1 MRRRRSPGVASWGAR
16 IVLAAALILPG
27 ALVGGVAAAAGGQ
40 VRLVRQTP
48 WVVPGG
54 TLTLSL
60 RAADVLEPTSV
71 ELAVTLYPAVR
82 SRSEL
87 ARTSLGEGLRAPV
100 WPRTNTAVPLPE
112 VPAAVDGT
120 ITVQVP
126 TRGPKAP
133 PDPSR
138 ATLSQPGIYPVQVEL
153 RQLGGGDTLHRLTT
167 HLLAVDA
174 GEDGARLATTVVLPL
189 SAPPSS
195 GLEDGPVR
203 PPAGTTALVD
213 AAAGLA
219 ASARVPLTL
228 APTPE
233 VLSSL
238 ATSSPAAAASLQDA
252 LADRDVLGRPYVP
265 VEVPALGRAASAL
278 LPQHLE
284 AGREAVRA
292 ALGRD
297 PIRGTWLA
305 DESLDGAA
313 LAQVVAAGSSRLV
326 LPQAALGPTG
336 AEVPVPLRPVTVTG
350 GGSTATALVADGAL
364 AAHLDP
370 AAPAVEQPLIAHR
383 LLADLAAI
391 ATLPADQGAPPRD
404 PLVDRGVA
412 AVVAPRRFT
421 PSSGF
426 LSELLAGLASSP
438 VLRPVDLADAFAVA
452 PEPPPPA
459 PRPATTTR
467 RARRGTTTTLPA
479 PAGRTLLPLRPDAAA
494 RDISGVATDAVL
506 QVSSHTQVLPDP
518 TPIEPPAPGVSRPSQ
533 PTQPTQASQPGQ
545 PGQPGSQAGA
555 AGAEELRRRL
565 LVATSADLPI
575 DRRRARLRALVD
587 RAQGDLTGIRMPVD
601 RSLRLTARTGQL
613 PVGIFNET
621 GRTAR
626 VLLHLE
632 SDKLEFPE
640 GNRSQV
646 VLDHRTTTTRM
657 LVRVRASGS
666 FPVKVRLLTP
676 DGTQVLEETD
686 YVVRAHT
693 FPGVAIA
700 VSGAAALFL
709 AVWWARTLLAE
720 RGRHAR
726 PRGSPA
732 PALGS
737 GPLAPAVEP
746 TRDHRPRRRRHP
758 GRHRARR
765 RHRRAG

>member
-1 MRRRRSPGVASWGAR
+1 ML
-16 IVLAAALILPG
+16 LAVALILP
-27 ALVGGVAAAAGGQ
+27 AAAVGEPAAAAGGQ
-40 VRLVRQTP
+40 LRLVRQTP
-48 WVVPGG
+48 WVVPGD
-54 TLTLSL
+54 TLSL
-60 RAADVLEPTSV
+60 ALRTADVLEPAAV
-71 ELAVTLYPAVR
+71 ELAVTLYPAVK
-82 SRSEL
+82 SRTEL
-87 ARTSLGEGLRAPV
+87 ARTSFGEGLKAPV

-112 VPAAVDGT
+112 VPAAVDWT

-138 ATLSQPGIYPVQVEL
+138 ATLGQPGIYPLQVEL
-153 RQLGGGDTLHRLTT
+153 RQLGGGDTVHRLTT
-167 HLLAVDA
+167 HLLAVDPGA
-174 GEDGARLATTVVLPL
+174 DGVRLATSVVLPL

-195 GLEDGPVR
+195 GLEGRPLGP
-203 PPAGTTALVD
+203 PEGTTALAD

-219 ASARVPLTL
+219 VSPPVPLTL

-252 LADRDVLGRPYVP
+252 LADRDVLGGPYVP
-265 VEVPALGRAASAL
+265 VEVPTLGRAAAAL

-297 PIRGTWLA
+297 PIQGTWLV
-305 DESLDGAA
+305 DESLDGPA
-313 LAQVVAAGSSRLV
+313 LAQVVAAGSPRLL

-336 AEVPVPLRPVTVTG
+336 AEVAVPLRPVTVAG
-350 GGSTATALVADGAL
+350 GGTTATAVVADGAL

-370 AAPAVEQPLIAHR
+370 RAAAAEQPLLAHR
-383 LLADLAAI
+383 VLADLAAI
-391 ATLPADQGAPPRD
+391 ATLPADQGGRTPD

-421 PSSGF
+421 PSSAF

-438 VLRPVDLADAFAVA
+438 VLRPVALGDAFAVA
-452 PEPPPPA
+452 PEPPPPP
-459 PRPATTTR
+459 PRPTTTG
-467 RARRGTTTTLPA
+467 RARRGTTTTRPT
-479 PAGRTLLPLRPDAAA
+479 PAGRTLLPLRADAAG
-494 RDISGVATDAVL
+494 RDISAAAADAVL
-506 QVSSHTQVLPDP
+506 QVSSHAQVLPDP
-518 TPIEPPAPGVSRPSQ
+518 TPIEPGDPAASR
-533 PTQPTQASQPGQ
+533 PTQPTQAGPSGQ
-545 PGQPGSQAGA
+545 PGQPGNQVEA

-575 DRRRARLRALVD
+575 DQRRARLRGLVE
-587 RAQGDLTGIRMPVD
+587 RVEGDLTGLKMPVD
-601 RSLRLTARTGQL
+601 RTLRLTARTGQL

-646 VLDHRTTTTRM
+646 VLDRQTTTTRM

-676 DGTQVLEETD
+676 DGTRVLEETD

-726 PRGSPA
+726 PLRSPVPAHAIGPAA
-732 PALGS
+732 PA
-737 GPLAPAVEP
+737 AEP
-746 TRDHRPRRRRHP
+746 KRDHRPGRRS
-758 GRHRARR
+758 HRGKHRTRR
-765 RHRRAG
+765 RHRRPG